1 MIMVKAV
8 VYISIRQILL
18 EDHRNHTQHFSNLM
32 INKTLSLKCHIYEF
46 IMSNRVFYNFGIHLH
61 YVPFCLVLICF
72 YFYRVIMK
80 VLCSY
85 KFLANIINSFNSF
98 LFPFFVERQFLL
110 IFFKGLKNK

>member
-61 YVPFCLVLICF
+61 YVPF
-72 YFYRVIMK
+72 
-80 VLCSY
+80 S
-85 KFLANIINSFNSF
+85 KFLKDQRITFVTLCNFVQSHMELIILAISLLM
-98 LFPFFVERQFLL
+98 LFV
-110 IFFKGLKNK
+110 NKSNCQIAYKISKICIY